1 MNFHQL
7 IQQRGHLQ
15 RQARLANVAF
25 AYDRLARLAHRITR
39 AQLHGPVILRASDPD
54 GGRPWPMLIAQLGSQ
69 AVIEEHF
76 TDEDIVD
83 LADLLGF
90 VGAEFVAGELAFPLE
105 EVGER
110 YLPPLERELAR
121 AGVRPTV
128 AWRSPGDPNAAG
140 EQGGSDGSRDAR
152 G

>member
-83 LADLLGF
+83 LADLLVF
-90 VGAEFVAGELAFPLE
+90 AGAEFVAGELSFPLE
-105 EVGER
+105 DLGER
-110 YLPPLERELAR
+110 YLPPLERELVQ
-121 AGVRPTV
+121 AGVIP
-128 AWRSPGDPNAAG
+128 PGARRAREDANPAG
-140 EQGGSDGSRDAR
+140 ESGEADGDRDAR
-152 G
+152 A